1 VVGLEEYSYHMLNSE
16 TSKSMLLN
24 GANHLVNMQNSSE
37 VVIPASFTRFLR
49 DLGKLS
55 ETLIKGR
62 IRALIV
68 ISGLNPVKLGVLAAK
83 TVDYYVTK
91 WLKHCDKKE
100 LKGLYVLHDEFQDA
114 VEMKEVFRNK
124 VSKISKKIDFEYAV
138 YEKSEKYLGTT
149 VQVLVMDLTKD
160 LKPNDLGRL
169 VGIVEGGGI
178 IIFLTP
184 SWSTWD
190 TFKTIFKET
199 LTVPQF
205 PEPRHVFITWIKR
218 KLLTHDG
225 IGIFDA
231 DNDKI
236 IKKLTL
242 RGEVREYV
250 KNITIPRE
258 KLFPA
263 EVYEHTLTMDQVNV
277 IKMMEYFYEKPEKG
291 KKKVLVLTADRGR
304 GKSCAIGIGL
314 VGLLHLFRKIKPRFR
329 ALITSPSP
337 SNIQS
342 LMLLASKVLDS
353 LSYKY
358 EVVKR
363 GGNIIEIRGDRFS
376 IEYWEPVVIPKIK
389 GDIVV
394 VDEAAG
400 IHVPLLYKILEV
412 YNRLIFSSTIHGY
425 EGAGRGFSVRFLK
438 RLKTMENIELYQYE
452 MTEPIRYNY
461 NDPVEEWQF
470 KSLLLDAEPAEL
482 DEKDL
487 EDIENKRLIYVK
499 YDPKELFENE
509 EELRQLFGIYVLAHY
524 RNEPDDLGM
533 LADAPHHM
541 IRAVKTTTG
550 KVVCAIQIAQE
561 GPIES
566 NIVEELLK
574 GGKIPGNIIPDRF
587 LKHTRLIDFASTVGW
602 RIVRIATHPAVQSK
616 GIGSWAMEKIFE
628 EVKERGLDWLG
639 SGFGVTEELLRFWIK
654 NGFSVIHIS
663 PDRNPV
669 SGEYTVLVLKPA
681 NEKTAKLIE
690 IAQLEFKM
698 KILNSLPINY
708 RELEPE
714 VALLL
719 LDNQP
724 YIYNDKPLNVFST
737 IALDRLWTYC
747 KGPMTFEA
755 AADLMYG
762 ISRVHWLTKKE
773 SRPNLDKIQE
783 LLLITKALQG
793 LTWDEASELLK
804 KPVKTL
810 QEMGHEIACIYFR
823 YLTGIEPDEYTPGVN
838 IGTYKTG
845 IL

>member
-1 VVGLEEYSYHMLNSE
+1 
-16 TSKSMLLN
+16 
-24 GANHLVNMQNSSE
+24 
-37 VVIPASFTRFLR
+37 
-49 DLGKLS
+49 
-55 ETLIKGR
+55 
-62 IRALIV
+62 
-68 ISGLNPVKLGVLAAK
+68 
-83 TVDYYVTK
+83 
-91 WLKHCDKKE
+91 
-100 LKGLYVLHDEFQDA
+100 
-114 VEMKEVFRNK
+114 
-124 VSKISKKIDFEYAV
+124 
-138 YEKSEKYLGTT
+138 
-149 VQVLVMDLTKD
+149 
-160 LKPNDLGRL
+160 
-169 VGIVEGGGI
+169 
-178 IIFLTP
+178 
-184 SWSTWD
+184 
-190 TFKTIFKET
+190 
-199 LTVPQF
+199 
-205 PEPRHVFITWIKR
+205 
-218 KLLTHDG
+218 
-225 IGIFDA
+225 
-231 DNDKI
+231 
-236 IKKLTL
+236 
-242 RGEVREYV
+242 
-250 KNITIPRE
+250 
-258 KLFPA
+258 
-263 EVYEHTLTMDQVNV
+263 
-277 IKMMEYFYEKPEKG
+277 
-291 KKKVLVLTADRGR
+291 
-304 GKSCAIGIGL
+304 
-314 VGLLHLFRKIKPRFR
+314 
-329 ALITSPSP
+329 
-337 SNIQS
+337 
-342 LMLLASKVLDS
+342 MLLASKVLDS

-358 EVVKR
+358 EVIKR

-376 IEYWEPVVIPKIK
+376 IEYWEPVVIPKLK

-412 YNRLIFSSTIHGY
+412 HNRLIFSSTIHGY

-438 RLKTMENIELYQYE
+438 RLKTMEHIELYQYE

-499 YDPKELFENE
+499 YNPKELFENE

-533 LADAPHHM
+533 LADAPHHV

-616 GIGSWAMEKIFE
+616 GIGSWALGKVFE

-681 NEKTAKLIE
+681 NEKAAKLVE

-708 RELEPE
+708 RELEAE

-724 YIYNDKPLNVFST
+724 YIYSDKPLNVFST

-755 AADLMYG
+755 AADLMYA

-793 LTWDEASELLK
+793 LTWDEASEVLK

-838 IGTYKTG
+838 IDTYKTG
-845 IL
+845 ILQ